1 MNRATSLLSGHL
13 FLAPLVLAVISVM
26 ALGDTVSAQTQ
37 SPQQVLAAMEKCRE
51 QVISQ
56 LSFGDKMKMRAAM
69 DAIQNDPRFVA
80 ANNAVK
86 NAPTPEAQIGARKAL
101 AKVKLDLIAQ
111 KDPSLKPV
119 VEKIRAAQA
128 TVLE

>member
-13 FLAPLVLAVISVM
+13 FLAPLVLAVIAVM

-69 DAIQNDPRFVA
+69 DAIQDDPRFVA

>member
-69 DAIQNDPRFVA
+69 DAIQDDPRFVA

>member
-1 MNRATSLLSGHL
+1 
-13 FLAPLVLAVISVM
+13 
-26 ALGDTVSAQTQ
+26 
-37 SPQQVLAAMEKCRE
+37 
-51 QVISQ
+51 
-56 LSFGDKMKMRAAM
+56 M
-69 DAIQNDPRFVA
+69 DAIQDDPRFVA
-80 ANNAVK
+80 ANNAAK

>member
-1 MNRATSLLSGHL
+1 MNRAPSLLRGHL
-13 FLAPLVLAVISVM
+13 LLAPLVLAVIAVM
-26 ALGDTVSAQTQ
+26 APGETVSAQTQ

-69 DAIQNDPRFVA
+69 NAIQDDPRFVA